1 MCIYDIYRI
10 YVFIGVYIYW
20 HIYIYIYMH
29 ITIYWFIKTFYP
41 RNHHHTQ
48 QLAQPLRHT
57 IRSNRPKCTKAVN
70 IYIGVGLFM
79 YIYIYVY
86 VYIEY
91 SQEKNNNIFRKIFRR
106 LAFINYIINLFV
118 YMYIMNQYI
127 YLLYTYI

>member
-1 MCIYDIYRI
+1 
-10 YVFIGVYIYW
+10 
-20 HIYIYIYMH
+20 MH

-41 RNHHHTQ
+41 PNHHHTQ

-79 YIYIYVY
+79 YIYIYIYIYVY